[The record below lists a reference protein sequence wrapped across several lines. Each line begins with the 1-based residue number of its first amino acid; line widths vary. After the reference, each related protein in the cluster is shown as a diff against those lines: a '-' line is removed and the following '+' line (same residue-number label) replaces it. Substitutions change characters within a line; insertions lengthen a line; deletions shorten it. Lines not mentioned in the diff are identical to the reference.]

1 MEKEDISWK
10 LIDKYFT
17 DNPNN
22 LVSHHLESYNEFF
35 RNGIRRIFRENNP
48 IRFIE
53 REDESIESSKRS
65 ECKLYLGDKDG
76 SKIYFGKPII
86 YDDQHS
92 HYMYPND
99 ARLRNMTYGI
109 TIHYDV
115 VVDFVYYV
123 GDERKEYQTTLKKI
137 YLGRFPIMLQSDLCI
152 LKTLNK
158 NVRFNMGECRNDFGG
173 YFIIDGKEKVIISQ
187 EKFADNMLYIRKYK
201 DDDIYSHSAEIRSV
215 SEDTSKPI
223 RTTSVKIV
231 APSPSYSNNQI
242 VVSVPNV
249 KKPVPLFILMRAL
262 GVTSDEDIITYC
274 LLDLSKNKDYMD
286 LFIPSIHDANKF
298 FTQQTALEF
307 IAELTKRGTIS
318 GVLEILADYFLPHI
332 GELNFLDKAYF
343 VGYMVNRLL
352 KVFTKEEKPTDRDN
366 FCFKRVELSGSLIY
380 DLFREYYLIQKK
392 DITRKI
398 DEEYYYHKGSYKEDE
413 TLSRKEKKELK
424 TKLKSKEEGENN
436 KYKDNFIGLIEAN
449 FKSFFKDRIVEKGFK
464 KAFKGNWGSEEH
476 TKRIGAVQDLNRL
489 SWNTF
494 ISHLRKINLPLDSS
508 AKVVGPR
515 LLNSSQWG
523 YIDPIDTPDGGNIG
537 LHKHMAI
544 STYITS
550 GSSSYPIIKWLRA
563 NTPLR
568 ILQECTPEQ
577 LASSS
582 KVFVN
587 GNWIGAIDKPISTGK
602 NELGLVEVLK
612 LYRRNGIIP
621 TYTSISFD
629 YEHNEVQIYTDS
641 GRLTRPIYYI
651 DDRYIDNRKISYER
665 GEIIDLLNKGTISWE
680 QIISGFKDKKDDNFL
695 TKNNKLYNLND
706 LYPDIGVEQET
717 IFKNLEKYK
726 SMVDYI
732 DTAEEE
738 SALIATEPDSIKKNK
753 WYTHLEIDPSLI
765 LGVMGNQIIYP
776 ENNPVTRNSFSCGQS
791 KQAVSVYH
799 SNYQMRIDKMGV
811 ILNYGQTP
819 LIKSRYM
826 EYINNEE
833 QPYGVNA
840 IVAVMSYTG
849 YNVEDAIL
857 INEGAIHRGIFRT
870 TYYSSYEA
878 REESSKI
885 TGMNSSKFA
894 NIEKNN
900 VVGKKQGFDYSYLDD
915 HGLVKENTEL
925 NDRVIVIGKIDS
937 NLENKDVWVDSSVKT
952 KKGQLG
958 YVDKSFI
965 TLGEE
970 GFNVAKVRIREER
983 LPAIG
988 DKMACALPTQQV
1000 LTDKGWVEI
1009 KDIDIHSHK
1018 VATLD
1023 VNGNMC
1029 YEYPVNKFEYEH
1041 NGKMYYVKN
1050 KQVEVVCTLNHKLYI
1065 KRREKVKG
1073 DKDYELIEAE
1083 KVIGKMVRFQKSMKN
1098 VYTDVEWMEL
1108 GDKKYKMDDWLQLLG
1123 MFIADGSSNKAGSIQ
1138 ISALKPRKIAFNTHI
1153 LTKLGLK
1160 YKYDNVHDKF
1170 IILKGQYPEIYEALD
1185 ILSVGALNKYL
1196 PHYVWCLS
1204 QRQCIILLE
1213 ALMEGDGHTYADGF
1227 SRYGTISPK
1236 LANDISRLAV
1246 HCGWS
1251 GVIKIASEP
1260 GDSPHLIR
1268 GSGKN
1273 KDKFHHIES
1282 KNTYYKISIIRK
1294 QNQPYINKK
1303 VNDSN
1308 EEKLID
1314 YEGKV
1319 YCIEMPSSHLYYMRE
1334 NNLAPSMLIGNSRAG
1349 QKGTLG
1355 LIIPEQDM
1363 PYTKDGIRPDLIINP
1378 HALPSRMTIGQI
1390 VESLFGIVCATYG
1403 AFGDCTAFQVKGA
1416 NYSTYAPLL
1425 VKQGFNSTGNQVMYN
1440 GMTGEQLAADIY
1452 IGPTYYMRLKHMVK
1466 DKINYRARGP
1476 NTMLTRQPVQG
1487 RANDG
1492 GLRIGEMERDGVLA
1506 HGMSYFLN
1514 ESFMLRGEKGDYFL
1528 AICNK
1533 TGAVAIYNEARNLF
1547 LSPSADGPIKFTT
1560 NPDGTQNIKNL
1571 SRFGRSFSILRVP
1584 YSFKLLM
1591 QELQVMNVQMRIIT
1605 DENVDQLLSM
1615 SYSDNIHATMNV
1627 KNISNGNYENN
1638 AEKQNANLRN
1648 TLELYNKQV
1657 KSLLVDSTNQ
1667 ASRIF
1672 DKAQSAQLFE
1682 KGEIKT
1688 IYSIENAVALVKQ
1701 CLSHPSMRKAQPMLQ
1716 YGFTNNEMPTQI
1728 NGPWSFDIQA
1738 ALRTLDLIF
1747 NVLHHNCY
1755 LLCVING
1762 EPSLTKL
1769 ESSGIP
1775 SVFKEQ
1781 IDNYKKQNPTT
1792 SGILQGDIKIMQC
1805 IIKERKDSV
1814 AIEFND
1820 WLNSIR
1826 PVFPDGIYLL
1836 NLTDSV
1842 ILRNDNKP
1850 YWEQYTSQDANMPT
1864 YLPILGYSGAK
1875 NFCDIPIPNFDD
1887 IDIIMNEDI
1896 PLPQSSYDWTEKI
1909 DKAVFRGNPTG
1920 CGTNSDTNMRIK
1932 LSQMMSTNA
1941 NYLDVGLIKTTNNTP
1956 RFDPVKGLSLIDV
1969 KALPVQKMDMKEQ
1982 SKYKYIIHID
1992 GNVAAY
1998 RLLKTMLLG
2007 SVILKVEGTYDL
2019 WVEQLL
2025 QDGVNYISVKGDLS
2039 DLIEKI
2045 EWCKSHDEEC
2055 KKIAENGANLAK
2067 KVLDKNYVNDSF
2079 IKILWGV
2086 NNVASPKINQP
2097 QSPDSPQ
2104 YPNVSP
2110 AYEPPPGTPDFP
2122 PPQGTP
2128 DFPPPPPSSPKIIK
2142 PQSPDFSPPPSSPQ
2156 SSTPPI
2162 SSIITPDFLNKTDSN
2177 ILEVEKEKEPNT
2189 ENPDDD
2195 NSSNENVSGVN
2206 KVVKFAEEPEPASES
2221 KSSETRKITL

>member
-10 LIDKYFT
+10 LIDKYFA

-35 RNGIRRIFRENNP
+35 RNGIKRIFRENNP

-53 REDESIESSKRS
+53 REDESDASTKRN
-65 ECKLYLGDKDG
+65 ECHLYLGDKDG

-86 YDDQHS
+86 YDDKHS

-115 VVDFVYYV
+115 IVDFIYYV
-123 GDERKEYQTTLKKI
+123 GDEKREHQITLNKI
-137 YLGRFPIMLQSDLCI
+137 YLGRLPIMLQSDLCI
-152 LKTLNK
+152 LSTLDK
-158 NVRFNMGECRNDFGG
+158 NVRFNMGECRNDYGG

-201 DDDIYSHSAEIRSV
+201 EDDIYSHSAEVRSV

-223 RTTSVKIV
+223 RTTSVKII
-231 APSPSYSNNQI
+231 APSPTYSNNQI

-262 GVTSDEDIITYC
+262 GVLSDEDIISYC
-274 LLDLSKNKDYMD
+274 LLDLNKNTDYID
-286 LFIPSIHDANKF
+286 LFIPSVHDANKF
-298 FTQQTALEF
+298 FTQQTCLEF
-307 IAELTKRGTIS
+307 IAELTKRGTVS
-318 GVLEILADYFLPHI
+318 GVLEILSDYFLPHI

-366 FCFKRVELSGSLIY
+366 FRFKRVELSGSLIY
-380 DLFREYYLIQKK
+380 DLFREHYLIQKK

-398 DEEYYYHKGSYKEDE
+398 DEEYYYHKGSYKEDD
-413 TLSRKEKKELK
+413 TLSRKEKRDLK
-424 TKLKSKEEGENN
+424 TKNKQTEDGKN

-449 FKSFFKDRIVEKGFK
+449 FKTFFKDRVVEKGFK

-537 LHKHMAI
+537 LHKHMSI

-550 GSSSYPIIKWLRA
+550 GSSSYPIIKWLRI

-568 ILQECTPEQ
+568 ILLECTPEQ
-577 LASSS
+577 LASNS

-587 GNWIGAIDKPISTGK
+587 GNWIGAIDKPIATEE
-602 NELGLVEVLK
+602 NELGLVELLK

-621 TYTSISFD
+621 TYTSVSFD
-629 YEHNEVQIYTDS
+629 YEHSEVHIYTDS
-641 GRLTRPIYYI
+641 GRLTRPIYYVSKGNPSYDRKELI
-651 DDRYIDNRKISYER
+651 DM
-665 GEIIDLLNKGTISWE
+665 LNEGKISWE
-680 QIISGFKDKKDDNFL
+680 QIISGFKEKKDANFL
-695 TKNNKLYNLND
+695 TKKNKLYNLVD
-706 LYPDIGVEQET
+706 LYPDISDTQEN
-717 IFKNLEKYK
+717 ILNNLEKYK
-726 SMVDYI
+726 AMVDYI

-738 SALIATEPDSIKKNK
+738 SALIAVDVENLKKNK
-753 WYTHLEIDPSLI
+753 LYTHLEIDPSLI

-811 ILNYGQTP
+811 ILNYGQVP
-819 LIKSRYM
+819 LVKSRYA

-840 IVAVMSYTG
+840 IVAIMSYTG

-857 INEGAIHRGIFRT
+857 INEAAIHRGIFRT

-885 TGMNSSKFA
+885 TGLTNSKFA

-900 VVGKKQGFDYSYLDD
+900 VIGKKKGYDYSFLDD

-925 NDRVIVIGKIDS
+925 NEKVIVIGKINS

-988 DKMACALPTQQV
+988 DKMA
-1000 LTDKGWVEI
+1000 
-1009 KDIDIHSHK
+1009 
-1018 VATLD
+1018 
-1023 VNGNMC
+1023 
-1029 YEYPVNKFEYEH
+1029 
-1041 NGKMYYVKN
+1041 
-1050 KQVEVVCTLNHKLYI
+1050 
-1065 KRREKVKG
+1065 
-1073 DKDYELIEAE
+1073 
-1083 KVIGKMVRFQKSMKN
+1083 
-1098 VYTDVEWMEL
+1098 
-1108 GDKKYKMDDWLQLLG
+1108 
-1123 MFIADGSSNKAGSIQ
+1123 
-1138 ISALKPRKIAFNTHI
+1138 
-1153 LTKLGLK
+1153 
-1160 YKYDNVHDKF
+1160 
-1170 IILKGQYPEIYEALD
+1170 
-1185 ILSVGALNKYL
+1185 
-1196 PHYVWCLS
+1196 
-1204 QRQCIILLE
+1204 
-1213 ALMEGDGHTYADGF
+1213 
-1227 SRYGTISPK
+1227 
-1236 LANDISRLAV
+1236 
-1246 HCGWS
+1246 
-1251 GVIKIASEP
+1251 
-1260 GDSPHLIR
+1260 
-1268 GSGKN
+1268 
-1273 KDKFHHIES
+1273 
-1282 KNTYYKISIIRK
+1282 
-1294 QNQPYINKK
+1294 
-1303 VNDSN
+1303 
-1308 EEKLID
+1308 
-1314 YEGKV
+1314 
-1319 YCIEMPSSHLYYMRE
+1319 
-1334 NNLAPSMLIGNSRAG
+1334 SRAG

-1378 HALPSRMTIGQI
+1378 HAIPSRMTIGQI

-1425 VKQGFNSTGNQVMYN
+1425 VKSGFNSTGNQVMYN
-1440 GMTGEQLAADIY
+1440 GMTGEQLDADIY

-1476 NTMLTRQPVQG
+1476 NTVLTRQPVQG

-1514 ESFMLRGEKGDYFL
+1514 ESFMLRGEKGDYYL

-1533 TGAVAIYNEARNLF
+1533 TGAIAIYNEARNIF
-1547 LSPSADGPIKFTT
+1547 LSPQADGPIEFTT
-1560 NPDGTQNIKNL
+1560 NPDGSQNIKNL
-1571 SRFGRSFSILRVP
+1571 SRFGRSFSILKVP

-1615 SYSDNIHATMNV
+1615 TYSNNIHKTLNAKIV
-1627 KNISNGNYENN
+1627 SNGDY
-1638 AEKQNANLRN
+1638 EKQRTELKD
-1648 TLELYNKQV
+1648 TLDLYSQKV
-1657 KSLLVDSTNQ
+1657 KSSLIDSHNENAKILNR
-1667 ASRIF
+1667 ASPE
-1672 DKAQSAQLFE
+1672 KHFE
-1682 KGEIKT
+1682 KGDVKT
-1688 IYSIENAVALVKQ
+1688 IYNVETAVSLIKNCFKQ
-1701 CLSHPSMRKAQPMLQ
+1701 KEQIPKKAQPQLQ
-1716 YGFTNNEMPTQI
+1716 YGFTNDEMPEQI
-1728 NGPWSFDIQA
+1728 NGPWSYDIQTT
-1738 ALRTLDLIF
+1738 LRTMDLIF

-1755 LLCVING
+1755 LLCVLDG

-1775 SVFKEQ
+1775 NVFREQ
-1781 IDNYKKQNPTT
+1781 IEKYIKMNPNA
-1792 SGILQGDIKIMQC
+1792 SRGLKGDIKIMQC

-1814 AIEFND
+1814 AAEFND

-1826 PVFPDGIYLL
+1826 PIFPDGIFIL

-1842 ILRNDNKP
+1842 ILRNDNNP
-1850 YWEQYTSQDANMPT
+1850 YWEQYAGQNSEMPS

-1887 IDIIMNEDI
+1887 IDIITNQDI
-1896 PLPQSSYDWTEKI
+1896 PLPRSGYEWTEKVG
-1909 DKAVFRGNPTG
+1909 KAVFRGNPTG

-1932 LSQMMSTNA
+1932 LAEMMTAYAS
-1941 NYLDVGLIKTTNNTP
+1941 YLDVGLIKTTNNMP

-1969 KALPVQKMDMKEQ
+1969 KALPVHKMDMQEQ
-1982 SKYKYIIHID
+1982 SRFKYIIHID

-2007 SVILKVEGTYDL
+2007 SVILKVEGKYNL
-2019 WVEQLL
+2019 WIEQLL
-2025 QDGVNYISVKGDLS
+2025 QDGVNYISVKEDLS

-2055 KKIAENGANLAK
+2055 RTIAENGTNLAK

-2079 IKILWGV
+2079 IKILWAV
-2086 NNVASPKINQP
+2086 NKVAYQALPKAFRPSTPDFGPPPGLNLQPHSPTSPHPMGLIQQSTFLKP
-2097 QSPDSPQ
+2097 QSP
-2104 YPNVSP
+2104 
-2110 AYEPPPGTPDFP
+2110 T
-2122 PPQGTP
+2122 
-2128 DFPPPPPSSPKIIK
+2128 FPPPPGLNQQSTFLK
-2142 PQSPDFSPPPSSPQ
+2142 PQSPTFPPPPGLNQQPLFFEPQSPSSPPLPGIKPLVMQ
-2156 SSTPPI
+2156 SQTK
-2162 SSIITPDFLNKTDSN
+2162 SSILDVENNEEDDSSKHTPESN
-2177 ILEVEKEKEPNT
+2177 SESINPPKETATGN
-2189 ENPDDD
+2189 
-2195 NSSNENVSGVN
+2195 N
-2206 KVVKFAEEPEPASES
+2206 KVVKFNDDSDS
-2221 KSSETRKITL
+2221 NSNETKKISL